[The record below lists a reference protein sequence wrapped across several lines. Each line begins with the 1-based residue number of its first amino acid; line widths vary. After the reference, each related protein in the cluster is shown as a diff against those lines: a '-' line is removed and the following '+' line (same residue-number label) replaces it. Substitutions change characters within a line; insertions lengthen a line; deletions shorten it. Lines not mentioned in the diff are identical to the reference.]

1 MDTSPVAVSPAPGLE
16 VPVSEPK
23 SPKLVPADPVR
34 FAVGVAAR
42 QAAGQDPPPPART
55 PQEVWVGPEATS
67 VEELFDR
74 AAAYIEDQEG
84 WEPVGVP
91 GPEEGPKSFVKPV
104 TKDVSFFLTD
114 VNLPLSFADW
124 RRLLNPEVFY
134 DPLRAEFDTTME
146 DCQVLQ
152 LFAPGDALVSM
163 RLASHPMMLKWSSL
177 VGKPACTR
185 AEEGHLLR
193 VARRRDFPRPGMW
206 CYVQACMNQETMMI
220 CEGEGSAHTTVMI
233 MQEAGDAVHC
243 REIIRLHRVPAWA
256 LDKMPNAAD
265 FVAQWVAAFRGSRLC
280 AVLEAEEG
288 LREYMV
294 LALRK
299 CERGPPL
306 MPVSFEEDTWA
317 PCDRE
322 FFSVSQYLQMFAEKA
337 GVDLLVYDS
346 MDGQH
351 VVPYQAVVSRAGWH
365 QAEAQFMDYF
375 RLQRAAYRRIF
386 GGSAAPVIKADVE
399 ARFVPVQRW
408 KELQQQTYGGRV
420 AGTFLDFR
428 ETSGSRSRCGSA
440 H

>member
-1 MDTSPVAVSPAPGLE
+1 
-16 VPVSEPK
+16 
-23 SPKLVPADPVR
+23 
-34 FAVGVAAR
+34 
-42 QAAGQDPPPPART
+42 
-55 PQEVWVGPEATS
+55 
-67 VEELFDR
+67 
-74 AAAYIEDQEG
+74 
-84 WEPVGVP
+84 
-91 GPEEGPKSFVKPV
+91 
-104 TKDVSFFLTD
+104 
-114 VNLPLSFADW
+114 
-124 RRLLNPEVFY
+124 
-134 DPLRAEFDTTME
+134 
-146 DCQVLQ
+146 
-152 LFAPGDALVSM
+152 
-163 RLASHPMMLKWSSL
+163 
-177 VGKPACTR
+177 
-185 AEEGHLLR
+185 
-193 VARRRDFPRPGMW
+193 
-206 CYVQACMNQETMMI
+206 MI